1 MEKATF
7 AAGCFWGVQ
16 LEFDKVN
23 GVVSTVVGYTGGHVA
38 QATYEQVC
46 GGLTNHAEAVEITF
60 DPAIISYGEL
70 LDHFWRI
77 HNPTTLNRQGPDH
90 GSQYRSAIFY
100 HSDAQKAAAEKSR
113 QDCDLS
119 DLWPDPVVTEITRAG
134 PFWVAEEY
142 HQKYLARRG
151 TTVSCHSNI

>member
-23 GVVSTVVGYTGGHVA
+23 GVASTVVGYTGGHVA
-38 QATYEQVC
+38 HATYEQVC
-46 GGLTNHAEAVEITF
+46 SGRTNHAEAVEITF
-60 DPAIISYGEL
+60 DPAVVSYGDL
-70 LDHFWRI
+70 LDHFWRF

-100 HSDAQKAAAEKSR
+100 HSEAQKEIAEKSR
-113 QDCDLS
+113 EDCDRS
-119 DLWPDPVVTEITRAG
+119 DLWPDPVVTEITPAG
-134 PFWVAEEY
+134 PFWIAEEH
-142 HQKYLARRG
+142 HQKYLAKRG
-151 TTVSCHSNI
+151 MTISCH